1 MARIRI
7 GDLCQSQNALRD
19 GTVIV
24 SSSDFLDALFE
35 LQADDFVMVTQ
46 RFRPAVLP
54 VGLASMLRVLKRSVS
69 DPVSVCQVIVASG
82 RMSGQI
88 GYMPDF
94 WLRVVVPAPL

>member
-24 SSSDFLDALFE
+24 SSSDFLDTLFE
-35 LQADDFVMVTQ
+35 LHADDFVMVTQ
-46 RFRPAVLP
+46 LFRPAVLP
-54 VGLASMLRVLKRSVS
+54 VGLASMLRVLKRRAS
-69 DPVSVCQVIVASG
+69 DPVSICQVIVASG